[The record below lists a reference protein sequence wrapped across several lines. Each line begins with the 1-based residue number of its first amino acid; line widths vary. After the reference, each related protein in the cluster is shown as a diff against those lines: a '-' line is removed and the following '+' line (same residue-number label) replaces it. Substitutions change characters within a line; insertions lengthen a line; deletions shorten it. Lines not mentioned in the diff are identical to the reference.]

1 MVKTSPANAG
11 SMGSVLGWGAK
22 ILMAKKTEHKQQERF
37 CNKFNKD
44 LKMAHI
50 KKRKRKNFLKKNGQ
64 FNNIFFAKV
73 LILLLANYS
82 LKGKETE

>member
-1 MVKTSPANAG
+1 
-11 SMGSVLGWGAK
+11 
-22 ILMAKKTEHKQQERF
+22 
-37 CNKFNKD
+37 
-44 LKMAHI
+44 MAHI

-82 LKGKETE
+82 LKGRETE